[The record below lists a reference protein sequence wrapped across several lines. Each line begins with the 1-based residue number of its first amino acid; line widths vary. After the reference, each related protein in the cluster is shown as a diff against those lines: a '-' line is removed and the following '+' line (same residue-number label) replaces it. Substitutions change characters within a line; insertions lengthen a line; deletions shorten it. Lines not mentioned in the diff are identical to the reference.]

1 MRAPALK
8 GGGLVRGFTPKKP
21 HSFVAVR
28 ENLFL
33 WRFSCASPKVCKK
46 QVNRH
51 TKQKKDLADF
61 VGTWYLVRTSKTC
74 GRLSVL
80 DNFSGDGKAEKAGA
94 FVNWRQTKP
103 SNVLNKDISQPF
115 PEGQLLRNCTLG
127 MVPFSKKGH
136 RCEGT
141 RGKYDF
147 LVTLAIKLSPSIP
160 ASRTTTWSWIRH
172 RALARHNTYGRGRCS
187 VELQR
192 QFHGVAAAVRWSTL
206 DILKSLRMI
215 FGLL

>member
-61 VGTWYLVRTSKTC
+61 VGTWYLVRTSTRYA
-74 GRLSVL
+74 RLSVF
-80 DNFSGDGKAEKAGA
+80 DHFSGTSGTREAEKVGT
-94 FVNWRQTKP
+94 FVVK
-103 SNVLNKDISQPF
+103 
-115 PEGQLLRNCTLG
+115 
-127 MVPFSKKGH
+127 
-136 RCEGT
+136 
-141 RGKYDF
+141 
-147 LVTLAIKLSPSIP
+147 
-160 ASRTTTWSWIRH
+160 
-172 RALARHNTYGRGRCS
+172 
-187 VELQR
+187 
-192 QFHGVAAAVRWSTL
+192 
-206 DILKSLRMI
+206 
-215 FGLL
+215 